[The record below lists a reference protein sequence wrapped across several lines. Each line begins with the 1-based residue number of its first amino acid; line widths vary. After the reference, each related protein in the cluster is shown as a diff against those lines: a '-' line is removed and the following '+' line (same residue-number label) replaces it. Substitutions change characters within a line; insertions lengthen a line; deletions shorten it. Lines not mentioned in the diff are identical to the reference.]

1 MGKDRP
7 IFDANSDDRRR
18 AFKFFLAN
26 FRDFCI
32 MEDYVDPAKAVDSS
46 DYWIAAKRPKVMA
59 ALRRAFPPAE
69 WDVLTTTIDAQIPDD
84 DKQHP
89 ARWLAQ
95 LSQHYLGEEPII
107 QSTHNFL
114 RILKQEPGMAHTGQ
128 VGISEM

>member
-1 MGKDRP
+1 MGKVRP

-18 AFKFFLAN
+18 ASKFFLAN
-26 FRDFCI
+26 LGDFCI
-32 MEDYVDPAKAVDSS
+32 MEDYVNPDKTLDSN
-46 DYWIAAKRPKVMA
+46 DYWIAVKRPKVMA

-69 WDVLTTTIDAQIPDD
+69 WDVLTTTIDAQIADD

-89 ARWLAQ
+89 ARWLTQ

-114 RILKQEPGMAHTGQ
+114 RILKQ
-128 VGISEM
+128 

>member
-7 IFDANSDDRRR
+7 IFDANSDNRRR
-18 AFKFFLAN
+18 AFKFFSAN

-32 MEDYVDPAKAVDSS
+32 MEDYVDPAKAVDSN
-46 DYWIAAKRPKVMA
+46 DYWIATKRPKVMA

-89 ARWLAQ
+89 ALPWRRAYHSKYSQFSTYSETRTWYVNTRLA
-95 LSQHYLGEEPII
+95 
-107 QSTHNFL
+107 HN
-114 RILKQEPGMAHTGQ
+114 GQ